1 MKVRKPT
8 VLVFQLPQLQ
18 SGLPHF
24 CMFWVSDF
32 DFVIGN
38 LKDLVGVAG
47 RQRTPLSDIIL
58 VRNDREGETADSP
71 SFPAPTANFSRPDLF
86 LYVLGF

>member
-8 VLVFQLPQLQ
+8 LLVFQLPQLQ

-32 DFVIGN
+32 GFVNVKLEGS
-38 LKDLVGVAG
+38 VEVVG
-47 RQRTPLSDIIL
+47 RQRTPLSGIIL
-58 VRNDREGETADSP
+58 VRNDREGERADSP
-71 SFPAPTANFSRPDLF
+71 SFPAPMVNFSVPTSF